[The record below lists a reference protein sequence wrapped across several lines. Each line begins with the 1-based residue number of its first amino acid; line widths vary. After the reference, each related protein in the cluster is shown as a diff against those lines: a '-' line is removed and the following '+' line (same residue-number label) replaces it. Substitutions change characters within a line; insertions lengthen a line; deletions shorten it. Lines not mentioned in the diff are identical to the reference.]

1 MTQGCDNEVETLQ
14 TRLDKLEQHVK
25 INTEK
30 QIGSNS
36 IITISALQQ

>member
-30 QIGSNS
+30 QIGRK
-36 IITISALQQ
+36 IIIYVATLQH